1 MGARLLKYHTNNFLL
16 SFRKFKT
23 ADGPAMLIPYI
34 FPDSIPMCK
43 EVKWLLKRGVFS
55 FYILRI

>member
-1 MGARLLKYHTNNFLL
+1 
-16 SFRKFKT
+16 
-23 ADGPAMLIPYI
+23 MLILYI

-55 FYILRI
+55 FYVLRIWYGDGWNLNVNIPHH